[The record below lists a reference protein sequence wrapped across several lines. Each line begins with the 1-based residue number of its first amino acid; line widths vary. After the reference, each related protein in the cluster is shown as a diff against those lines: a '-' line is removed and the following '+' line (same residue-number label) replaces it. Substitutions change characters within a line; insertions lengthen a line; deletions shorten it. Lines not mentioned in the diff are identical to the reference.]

1 MANFILVEL
10 KKIALKNKNPHV
22 QPNPRRDS
30 LTWVEFMNFKQVG
43 KMQKVEVQTE
53 LALLHTQ
60 QRQDEY
66 MAIAYA
72 KSHAS
77 DEDQKDDE

>member
-1 MANFILVEL
+1 
-10 KKIALKNKNPHV
+10 
-22 QPNPRRDS
+22 
-30 LTWVEFMNFKQVG
+30 MNFKQVG

-77 DEDQKDDE
+77 DEDQKDDEQEEEKAVVAPIAAEVSSPPVAVEDGQEEQEEN